1 MREIEAVNGNRRP
14 DRPVGLAASVEEALR
29 AEVRDELRRVLAA
42 RQVLAPSADDE
53 ALVWS
58 LIRDRLSAHNR
69 DALLGGGPVI
79 DDSDGQLARRIFDD
93 VLRYGPIS
101 RYLDDARVE
110 EILINAP
117 ERVFLLRRGDD
128 GVTRTELAD
137 VYFASDAEVL
147 ALVRRIIAP
156 LGRRID
162 ESMPAVDARLPDGS
176 RLHAIMPPLTS
187 GHVAVTIRKHL
198 LRAQTMEDLIRLGT
212 VSREAARFLSV
223 AVQAGVNLIVCGG
236 AASGKTTTLNCLAS
250 TLTSPGIRTVTIED
264 TLELKLE
271 SVLPNCIALEAR
283 AANLDRQ
290 GQVTIRDLV
299 RHALRMSPRRII
311 VGEVRGSE
319 ALDMLL
325 AMSSGHPGSMSTI
338 HADSPQDA
346 LLRLKTYVLMGA
358 EDLPERA
365 VLELIAAAVQLV
377 VFQKLAV
384 DGTRT
389 VESIFEV
396 TGLEGT
402 TIVGNELYRR
412 ERGELVWTGLR
423 PRCEPTIRAAGL
435 SLPW

>member
-1 MREIEAVNGNRRP
+1 MRESGRVDGVGPVVAATEGGTEAAVR
-14 DRPVGLAASVEEALR
+14 E
-29 AEVRDELRRVLAA
+29 EVRAELRRVLSA
-42 RQVLAPSADDE
+42 RQALVPSADDE
-53 ALVWS
+53 AMVWS
-58 LIRDRLSAHNR
+58 LIKARIHAHNR
-69 DALLGGGPVI
+69 EALLTGGPVI
-79 DDSDGQLARRIFDD
+79 EDADERVAQRIFDD
-93 VLRYGPIS
+93 VLRFGPIS
-101 RYLDDARVE
+101 RYLDDDRVE

-117 ERVFLLRRGDD
+117 ERVFVLTRGAD
-128 GVTRTELAD
+128 GVTRTELAE
-137 VYFASDAEVL
+137 VVFASDAEVL

-162 ESMPAVDARLPDGS
+162 ESSPAVDARLPDGS

-187 GHVAVTIRKHL
+187 AHVAVTIRKHL
-198 LRAQTMEDLIRLGT
+198 LRARTLADLIRLGT
-212 VSREAARFLSV
+212 ISPEAARFLSA

-236 AASGKTTTLNCLAS
+236 ASSGKTTTLNCLAS
-250 TLTSPGIRTVTIED
+250 ILTAPGIRMVTIED

-271 SVLPNCIALEAR
+271 SVLPNCVALEAR

-290 GQVTIRDLV
+290 GEVTIRDLV

-311 VGEVRGSE
+311 VGEVRGGE

-358 EDLPERA
+358 VDLPERA

-377 VFQKLAV
+377 VFQRLTE
-384 DGTRT
+384 DGGRR

-396 TGLEGT
+396 TGLEGA

-412 ERGELVWTGLR
+412 EGGALVWTGLR
-423 PRCEPTIRAAGL
+423 PRCEAAIRAAGL